1 MARKGKTAP
10 KRRGRPPLPP
20 GKGKRASFT
29 TRITPRLKETLEGSA
44 KANGRSL
51 SEEIEHRLELSIRVD
66 LRDLQNLEKNQKEIM
81 HSITREIIEHFDKAL
96 AEVNEGYRQERAE
109 SRAEIDEKI
118 RRIREGK

>member
-29 TRITPRLKETLEGSA
+29 TRMTPRLKETLEGSA

-51 SEEIEHRLELSIRVD
+51 SEEIEHRLQLSIKVD
-66 LRDLQNLEKNQKEIM
+66 LRDLQNIEKKFQETINSVVLDLLEGFNDRSKIDGIM
-81 HSITREIIEHFDKAL
+81 
-96 AEVNEGYRQERAE
+96 
-109 SRAEIDEKI
+109 